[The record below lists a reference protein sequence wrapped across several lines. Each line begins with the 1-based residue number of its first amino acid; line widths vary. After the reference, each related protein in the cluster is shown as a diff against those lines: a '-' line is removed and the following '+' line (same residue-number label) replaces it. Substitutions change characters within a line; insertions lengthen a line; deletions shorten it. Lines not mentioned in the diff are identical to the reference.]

1 MNYFADKKELRRKYD
16 GDFSQLRKIINS
28 WNLISGSPDDEFDSI
43 NNKILSELYK
53 NADVEKIDRIL
64 QSELI
69 VYYGLFNDEFDSE
82 VFVNQIMN
90 WWNSK

>member
-1 MNYFADKKELRRKYD
+1 MDKKDLKRIYD

-28 WNLISGSPDDEFDSI
+28 WNLISGSPVDEFDSL
-43 NNKILSELYK
+43 NNKILSQLYK
-53 NADVEKIDRIL
+53 NGDAEKIDRIL

-69 VYYGLFNDEFDSE
+69 VTYGLFSNEFDSE

>member
-1 MNYFADKKELRRKYD
+1 VDKKDLKRIYN

-28 WNLISGSPDDEFDSI
+28 WNLISGSPDDEFDSL

-53 NADVEKIDRIL
+53 NPDAEKIDKIL
-64 QSELI
+64 QSEL
-69 VYYGLFNDEFDSE
+69 VVTYGLFNNEFDSE
-82 VFVNQIMN
+82 LFVNQIMN

>member
-1 MNYFADKKELRRKYD
+1 MDKKDLKRIYD

-28 WNLISGSPDDEFDSI
+28 WNLISGSPDDEFDSL

-53 NADVEKIDRIL
+53 NADAEKIDRIL

-69 VYYGLFNDEFDSE
+69 VNYGLLNNEFDSE
-82 VFVNQIMN
+82 IFVNQIMN

>member
-1 MNYFADKKELRRKYD
+1 MDKKDLKRIYN

-28 WNLISGSPDDEFDSI
+28 WNLISGSPDDEFDSL

-53 NADVEKIDRIL
+53 NPDAEKIDKIL
-64 QSELI
+64 QSEL
-69 VYYGLFNDEFDSE
+69 VVTYGLFNNEFDSE
-82 VFVNQIMN
+82 LFVNQIMN

>member
-1 MNYFADKKELRRKYD
+1 VDKKELKRKYD

-28 WNLISGSPDDEFDSI
+28 WNLISGSPVDEFDSL
-43 NNKILSELYK
+43 NNKILNQLYK
-53 NADVEKIDRIL
+53 NADEEKIDRIL

-69 VYYGLFNDEFDSE
+69 VTYSLFINEFDSE
-82 VFVNQIMN
+82 VFVNQIMT

>member
-1 MNYFADKKELRRKYD
+1 MDKKELKRKYD

-28 WNLISGSPDDEFDSI
+28 WNLISGSPADEFDSL
-43 NNKILSELYK
+43 NNKILSQLYK
-53 NADVEKIDRIL
+53 IADAEKIDRIL

-69 VYYGLFNDEFDSE
+69 VTYGLFSNEFDLE

-90 WWNSK
+90 WWNSR

>member
-1 MNYFADKKELRRKYD
+1 MKRIYD

-28 WNLISGSPDDEFDSI
+28 WNLISGSPDDEFDSL

-53 NADVEKIDRIL
+53 NADAEKIDRIL

-69 VYYGLFNDEFDSE
+69 VNYGLLNNEFDSE
-82 VFVNQIMN
+82 IFVNQIMN

>member
-1 MNYFADKKELRRKYD
+1 MDKKKLKRKYD

-28 WNLISGSPDDEFDSI
+28 WKLISGSPADEFDSL
-43 NNKILSELYK
+43 NNKILSQLYK
-53 NADVEKIDRIL
+53 NGDAEKIYRII

-69 VYYGLFNDEFDSE
+69 VDYGLFSNEFDPE
-82 VFVNQIMN
+82 IFVNQIMN

>member
-1 MNYFADKKELRRKYD
+1 LKRIYD

-28 WNLISGSPDDEFDSI
+28 WNLISGSPDDEFDSL

-53 NADVEKIDRIL
+53 NADAEKIDRIL

-69 VYYGLFNDEFDSE
+69 VNYGLLNNEFDSE
-82 VFVNQIMN
+82 IFVNQIMN

>member
-1 MNYFADKKELRRKYD
+1 MDKKELKRKYD

-28 WNLISGSPDDEFDSI
+28 WNLISGSPVDEFDSL
-43 NNKILSELYK
+43 NNKILNQLYK
-53 NADVEKIDRIL
+53 NADEEKIDRIL

-69 VYYGLFNDEFDSE
+69 VTYSLFINEFDSE
-82 VFVNQIMN
+82 VFVNQIMT

>member
-1 MNYFADKKELRRKYD
+1 MKRIYD

-28 WNLISGSPDDEFDSI
+28 WNLISGSQDDEFDSL

-69 VYYGLFNDEFDSE
+69 STYGLFSNEFNSE
-82 VFVNQIMN
+82 IFVNQIMN

>member
-1 MNYFADKKELRRKYD
+1 MDKKDLKRIYN

-28 WNLISGSPDDEFDSI
+28 WNLISGSPEDEFDSL

-53 NADVEKIDRIL
+53 NADEEKIDRIL

-69 VYYGLFNDEFDSE
+69 VTYGLFNDEFDSE
-82 VFVNQIMN
+82 IFVNQIMN

>member
-1 MNYFADKKELRRKYD
+1 MKRIYD

-28 WNLISGSPDDEFDSI
+28 WNLISGSPDDEFDSL
-43 NNKILSELYK
+43 NNKILTQLYK
-53 NADVEKIDRIL
+53 NGDAEKIDRIL

-69 VYYGLFNDEFDSE
+69 STYGLFSNEFDSE
-82 VFVNQIMN
+82 IFVTQIMN